1 MVLILLLLF
10 FAIWAFFFLPYAEKI
25 PIWLKWKNPKRARW
39 ILIILFS
46 ILPFGDEI
54 VGRAQ
59 FAYECERGNLS
70 YVNPKIKF
78 TSRAK
83 YMNKQDDQSF
93 LKYKMIPIEKMTSR
107 IIDIDTGDIILESS
121 RFYTYGGII
130 LRSGLNLGNFSVCPD
145 LIDQVDIKN
154 YGFKIG
160 VINGDLIFV
169 KDKEDKQ

>member
-1 MVLILLLLF
+1 MALIILPIL

-39 ILIILFS
+39 MLIILFS

-130 LRSGLNLGNFSVCPD
+130 LRSGLNMGNFSVCPNP
-145 LIDQVDIKN
+145 INQVDIKN
-154 YGFKIG
+154 YGFKIRKN
-160 VINGDLIFV
+160 NGELIFI
-169 KDKEDKQ
+169 KDKEEK